1 VGSKEMSALIITIPI
16 SVILVIVF
24 IKFFLWAVENGQFT
38 DAEKYKNIVF
48 NHNEGHENDDR
59 IDE

>member
-1 VGSKEMSALIITIPI
+1 MNALIITIPI

-24 IKFFLWAVENGQFT
+24 IKFFLWAVENDQFT

-59 IDE
+59 NHE

>member
-1 VGSKEMSALIITIPI
+1 MNALIITIPI

-48 NHNEGHENDDR
+48 NHNVGHENDDR
-59 IDE
+59 NDE